1 MDLRTNELNKVI
13 LQMVEEKRSVI
24 AIIRRGQRKWLVQ
37 SEGIS
42 LPRIEERMDEKN
54 KSKTE
59 NDVIVLYDEGLGLPE
74 VEGERLAM
82 WRMATL
88 DVLTHLG

>member
-1 MDLRTNELNKVI
+1 
-13 LQMVEEKRSVI
+13 
-24 AIIRRGQRKWLVQ
+24 
-37 SEGIS
+37 
-42 LPRIEERMDEKN
+42 MDEKN

-59 NDVIVLYDEGLGLPE
+59 NDVIVLDDEELGLPE